1 MSSGA
6 STVLSELIAMR
17 FQARDLELFAR
28 GPARAQAFGTRASL
42 FRGRG
47 LEFEEVRHYQAGDE
61 LRAIDWRVTAR
72 TGTAHTK
79 LFREER
85 ERPVLLLVDLRPTM
99 GFGSVRRF
107 KSVAAADVTAL
118 LAWAALQN
126 GDRVGGLVFGRAGHE
141 EIRPARNRSSVLK
154 ILRSVHRHC
163 EEISRPGEA
172 AGGAAQV
179 QNPMADMLSELRR
192 VARPG
197 AGIFLLSDFM
207 DFDAACTQE
216 LHLLARHCD
225 INAIHFFDPL
235 ETALPAAGRLAFRD
249 GPERIELDT
258 GDASLRERFRE
269 RSLAHQRFL
278 EQSFAAH
285 RVALR
290 SLGTGADPAAQLQN
304 WLHPRARKKAGKV

>member
-1 MSSGA
+1 M
-6 STVLSELIAMR
+6 SELIAMR

-85 ERPVLLLVDLRPTM
+85 ERPVLLLVDLRPGM

-126 GDRVGGLVFGRAGHE
+126 GDRVGGMVLGHAGHE

-163 EEISRPGEA
+163 EAISRPGEA
-172 AGGAAQV
+172 ATEVNAQ
-179 QNPMADMLSELRR
+179 QNPMSAMLAELRR
-192 VARPG
+192 VAKPG
-197 AGIFLLSDFM
+197 AGIFLLSDFA
-207 DFDAACTQE
+207 DFDADCAQQ
-216 LHLLARHCD
+216 LHLLSRHCD
-225 INAIHFFDPL
+225 VNAIHFFDPL

-249 GPERIELDT
+249 GQRRIELDT
-258 GDASLRERFRE
+258 GDVRLREQYRE
-269 RSLAHQRFL
+269 HKLAHRRFL
-278 EQSFAAH
+278 EKSFAAH

-290 SLGTGADPAAQLQN
+290 SLGTDADPATQLQG